1 MIWQLRT
8 IFLILAVA
16 IAALP
21 ARAQQQPPLRFVHG
35 SVSFKDLQPDA
46 TEAQAPLPADT
57 LTNWHVQIEL
67 MARYTAPA
75 GEIRLPGGSVRGS
88 LVELEDLDVNGPR
101 LKPGFDISL
110 RNGDWRINA
119 IGLFYDIEDRV
130 ATAQEDL
137 QLGPIFV
144 ADGQRSSI
152 SHTYT
157 QLDFRLARTILD
169 APVGPITHDK
179 GHKMRFRLDAEVGLR
194 IYDFEFE
201 VANLDTGDGPYTDD
215 RTFFEPHAGFK
226 AAFNIYEDITV
237 DLYTNFGSWPFDAKA
252 FSWDIGVGFQWR
264 PVDYVGVQIGYRST
278 IFRLNE
284 GSGVDEFEWN
294 GSYQGLHAGVQIRF

>member
-8 IFLILAVA
+8 IFLILTVA

-35 SVSFKDLQPDA
+35 SASFQDLQSVPG
-46 TEAQAPLPADT
+46 EREPQANNDSRT
-57 LTNWHVQIEL
+57 SWHVQVEL
-67 MARYTAPA
+67 MARYTGPA

-88 LVELEDLDVNGPR
+88 LAKLEDLDVDSPR
-101 LKPGFDISL
+101 LMPGFDISF

-119 IGLFYDIEDRV
+119 IGLFYDIDDRV
-130 ATAQEDL
+130 ATAEEDL

-144 ADGQRSSI
+144 ADGQRSSV
-152 SHTYT
+152 SHSYA
-157 QLDFRLARTILD
+157 QFDFRLARTILD
-169 APVGPITHDK
+169 APVGPITDHE

-201 VANLDTGDGPYTDD
+201 VANLDSGAGSFTDD

-237 DLYTNFGSWPFDAKA
+237 DLYTNFGAWPFDAQA

-278 IFRLNE
+278 IFLLNE
-284 GSGVDEFEWN
+284 GSGANEFEWS
-294 GSYQGLHAGVQIRF
+294 GSYQGLHAGLQLRF